1 MGDKKVIKISVDV
14 KELLEV
20 SKDEEELE
28 KEYLEYYC
36 IDNEIISWFQALRM
50 VLKNIRYKFVV
61 LNLKV
66 KTSLRTQINAQIKTK
81 RK

>member
-36 IDNEIISWFQALRM
+36 IDNEIISWF
-50 VLKNIRYKFVV
+50 
-61 LNLKV
+61 
-66 KTSLRTQINAQIKTK
+66 
-81 RK
+81 

>member
-20 SKDEEELE
+20 SRDEEELE

-36 IDNEIISWFQALRM
+36 IDNKLILGS
-50 VLKNIRYKFVV
+50 
-61 LNLKV
+61 
-66 KTSLRTQINAQIKTK
+66 
-81 RK
+81 RKGFKEY